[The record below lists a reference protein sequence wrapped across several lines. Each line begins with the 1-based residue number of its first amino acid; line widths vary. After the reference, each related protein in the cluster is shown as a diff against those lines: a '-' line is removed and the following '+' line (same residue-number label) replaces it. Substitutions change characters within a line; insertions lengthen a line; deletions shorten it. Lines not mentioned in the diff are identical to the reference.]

1 MTTVIGVLLG
11 TVVAMTTLMPF
22 TLVTD
27 GSLLPKG
34 PLAVYLTVV
43 GAAAV
48 LTFGSTLVSTWVGL
62 RTRPVEAAVAPA

>member
-1 MTTVIGVLLG
+1 
-11 TVVAMTTLMPF
+11 VVAATTLLPF

-27 GSLLPKG
+27 GSVLPKG
-34 PLAVYLTVV
+34 PIAIYLAVT

-48 LTFGSTLVSTWVGL
+48 LTFGATLFSTWRGL